1 MSILQIV
8 IAVFVLLELSNIVAL
23 YFVPGSKKA
32 NAVGVFAA
40 WEKSKQYPD
49 IHAFIQYLV
58 FWVAGS
64 KLIFILLLL
73 VILFFGD
80 PQLQQLSLVALALAT
95 TTFFW
100 RLFPLIRKMDQAGE
114 IDPAGYSKMLG
125 VMIFVMI
132 VVFLGAALLG

>member
-8 IAVFVLLELSNIVAL
+8 IALFVLLELSNIVAL

-80 PQLQQLSLVALALAT
+80 PQLQRISLVALALAT

-114 IDPAGYSKMLG
+114 IDPKQYSTMLG

>member
-8 IAVFVLLELSNIVAL
+8 IALFVLLELSNIVAL

-80 PQLQQLSLVALALAT
+80 PQLQRISLVALALAT

-114 IDPAGYSKMLG
+114 IDPKQYSTMLG

-132 VVFLGAALLG
+132 AVFLGAALLG